1 MCSYG
6 TAELKQYEKNQ
17 TSPLVCLLYDVFNH
31 DWKNAISLLTI
42 SFSLIQ
48 CFPSS
53 VNTGISFYIKS
64 VVTFEPL

>member
-17 TSPLVCLLYDVFNH
+17 TSPLVLYDVFNH

-48 CFPSS
+48 YFPSS

-64 VVTFEPL
+64 VATFEPL